1 MEVDSDHW
9 LTGVRHL
16 PSPNCDARPDPHG
29 LSLIVLHGISLPPGE
44 FGGGLI
50 DLLFTNQLRPDPNGP
65 LADLAGL
72 KVSSHV
78 LIDRRGRCTQYVP
91 FDGRAWHAGRSSWC
105 GRPRCNDYAIGV
117 ELEGTDDR
125 PYAEAQ
131 YQSLIPLLRTLLATY
146 PGLSPEAIVG
156 HQEVA
161 PGRKTDPGPAFDWR
175 RVLLALR

>member
-9 LTGVRHL
+9 LTGVRRL

-29 LSLIVLHGISLPPGE
+29 VSLIVLHGISLPPGE

-50 DLLFTNQLRPDPNGP
+50 DLLFTNRLRPDPNGP
-65 LADLAGL
+65 LADLDGL
-72 KVSSHV
+72 RVSSHV

-105 GRPRCNDYAIGV
+105 GRPQCNDYAIGV

-125 PYAEAQ
+125 PYTEAQ

-146 PGLSPEAIVG
+146 PALSPEAIVG

-175 RVLLALR
+175 RVLLALG